1 MANELLE
8 NRSTELNNLPAAFQP
23 GEIFMSIQAF
33 EAAQRMVRPLAAS
46 DLVPTTFQGKI
57 GNCLIALETAQR
69 IGASPLMVM
78 QNLYIVHGK
87 PAWSSQ
93 FLVACINASKKF
105 TPLRYRMTG
114 EKGTDSYGCVAW
126 AKDRDGEVLESPEVT
141 IGMAKAEGWF
151 TKNGSKW
158 KTMPELMLRY
168 RCATLFARL
177 FAPELTM
184 GMQTEEEVIDVTPV
198 VTEARPSKFET
209 KAEAVAVLPEPG
221 NSVTVEKAEAVP
233 QATSELE
240 QLQQLLDGKGI
251 PLTAEQV
258 KDFVEKSGDFFSFSM
273 VAPNIDQIAEAILN
287 GGN

>member
-8 NRSTELNNLPAAFQP
+8 NRSTKLNNLPAAFQP
-23 GEIFMSIQAF
+23 GEVFMNIQAF

-46 DLVPTTFQGKI
+46 SLVPTTFQGNV
-57 GNCLIALETAQR
+57 GDCLIALETAQR

-209 KAEAVAVLPEPG
+209 KAGAVAVLPEPG

-273 VAPNIDQIAEAILN
+273 VAPNIDQIAEKML
-287 GGN
+287 GE